1 MSNLAFVLALLVFT
15 LGSVGLT
22 VAFFSISLNNKFK
35 AEIADLEAQLALS
48 KENHRRNG
56 DIAKEYQIKCGD
68 LEQKVEALE
77 AWIASP
83 PPAPTSKPAFAQDED
98 GIW

>member
-1 MSNLAFVLALLVFT
+1 MSNEFVVLLAIVVAALGGGMSVACYFLAKQNEYLKEESNLLAQDFGKLVEELAL
-15 LGSVGLT
+15 
-22 VAFFSISLNNKFK
+22 
-35 AEIADLEAQLALS
+35 
-48 KENHRRNG
+48 
-56 DIAKEYQIKCGD
+56 AKEYQILCGD
-68 LEQKVEALE
+68 LEEKIEALE